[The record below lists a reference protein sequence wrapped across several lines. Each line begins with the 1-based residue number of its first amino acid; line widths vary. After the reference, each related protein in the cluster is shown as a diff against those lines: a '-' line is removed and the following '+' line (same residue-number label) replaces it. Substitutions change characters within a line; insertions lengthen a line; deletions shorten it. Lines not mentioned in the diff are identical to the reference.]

1 MDFRQITRE
10 KERFMELLLLADE
23 QESMVMKY
31 LERGDMYAAYDG
43 GSVCAVC
50 VVTGEDGGVL
60 EIKNLAV
67 EPQHQG
73 KGIGRAF
80 IRFIRERYRGR
91 AEVLRV
97 GTGDSPATLPFYEK
111 CGFSRAFVIPGFF
124 TDNYDHTIIDGGV
137 ILRDMIVLEMKL

>member
-43 GSVCAVC
+43 GSACAVC
-50 VVTGEDGGVL
+50 VVTDEGGGVL

-73 KGIGRAF
+73 KGTGR
-80 IRFIRERYRGR
+80 
-91 AEVLRV
+91 
-97 GTGDSPATLPFYEK
+97 
-111 CGFSRAFVIPGFF
+111 
-124 TDNYDHTIIDGGV
+124 
-137 ILRDMIVLEMKL
+137 